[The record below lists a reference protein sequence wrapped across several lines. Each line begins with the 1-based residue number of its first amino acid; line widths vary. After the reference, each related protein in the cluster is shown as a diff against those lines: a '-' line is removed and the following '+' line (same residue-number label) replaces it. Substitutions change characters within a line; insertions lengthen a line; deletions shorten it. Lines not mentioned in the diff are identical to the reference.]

1 MHKKL
6 VLIAVVV
13 LSVAATAEAQT
24 TVRCESTDGRYR
36 ECSIDGM
43 GRVMLTRQLSD
54 TNCIEGKSWGYRDG
68 TVWVNSGCRG
78 EFALTERGFV
88 TRDGKLVVCESQ
100 DGARHVCVTDT
111 RGGVAVVRQLSRSS
125 CVQGRTWGFDGDS
138 IWVDEGCR
146 AEFVIGSGRTDF
158 GRPMERLDQLVKC
171 ESIDGRTNHCAADTS
186 AGVQLVRQMSDSSCG
201 FGTGW
206 GYDAN
211 GVWVANGCRAEFAVR
226 GPMQARATIV
236 TTTPVP
242 ATIVTTTSVPVA
254 AEIPLITC
262 QSTNNAR
269 EHCRTDTRFG
279 VTLHR
284 QLSDNPCV
292 RDRTWGISPDG
303 IWVTEGCRGQF
314 VLGSSAVVSRPVVQP
329 ATLLC
334 ESQNNGREHCRTDTR
349 SGITLVRQLSDSPCV
364 RDRTWGVDRDG
375 VWVTSGCR
383 GEFILGHSAP
393 IVTMISSAPSVPT
406 LVCESIDGQR
416 NRCAVDTTL
425 GVRLLRQLSDSDC
438 LLNKTWGIDADGV
451 WVSGGC
457 RAEFAIGEGRV
468 ILPRDVPQAS
478 RVMCE
483 SKDGMRAVCPADTR
497 LGVAVVRQVSD
508 SPCIL
513 NSTWGYNS
521 DGIWVTA
528 GCRAEFVLRR

>member
-13 LSVAATAEAQT
+13 LFVAASAHAQT

-36 ECSIDGM
+36 ECSIDGI

-54 TNCIEGKSWGYRDG
+54 TNCVEGKSWGYRDG

-78 EFALTERGFV
+78 EFALTERGFQA
-88 TRDGKLVVCESQ
+88 RNGGKLVV
-100 DGARHVCVTDT
+100 
-111 RGGVAVVRQLSRSS
+111 
-125 CVQGRTWGFDGDS
+125 
-138 IWVDEGCR
+138 
-146 AEFVIGSGRTDF
+146 
-158 GRPMERLDQLVKC
+158 C

-242 ATIVTTTSVPVA
+242 VAAVPVA

-262 QSTNNAR
+262 QSTNNGR

-284 QLSDNPCV
+284 QISDN
-292 RDRTWGISPDG
+292 
-303 IWVTEGCRGQF
+303 
-314 VLGSSAVVSRPVVQP
+314 
-329 ATLLC
+329 
-334 ESQNNGREHCRTDTR
+334 
-349 SGITLVRQLSDSPCV
+349 PCV

-375 VWVTSGCR
+375 VWVTNGCR
-383 GEFILGHSAP
+383 GEFTLGHSAP
-393 IVTMISSAPSVPT
+393 VVTMISSAPSVPT
-406 LVCESIDGQR
+406 LVCESIDGRR

-438 LLNKTWGIDADGV
+438 LLNRTWGVDADGV

-457 RAEFAIGEGRV
+457 RAEFAIGEGGV
-468 ILPRDVPQAS
+468 ILPRDVPQAA

-483 SKDGMRAVCPADTR
+483 SKDGMRTVCPADTR